1 MRKKIFLMALLLLI
15 SGRCF
20 AGIFS
25 RNDAGTT
32 GATFLKI
39 EAGARPVAMGGA
51 FVAVA
56 DDANATYWNPAG
68 LVQIRQREITAM
80 HNEWF
85 QEIRYDFLSYAHP
98 LRESDVLGGSVT
110 CLYLG
115 NMEKRMT
122 EEEEPSS
129 FGAFD
134 LAVAMVY
141 AHNFNDS
148 FSGGANLKLIHQK
161 IEDEKAWGVA
171 LDVGG
176 LTKIQVV
183 GHKLWL
189 GLAVQNIGPKI
200 KFVREGDP
208 LPLNIKFGIA
218 YRSDIESRKHLVQN
232 RIIFAFDINA
242 PIDNKVNAHVGLEY
256 VYTRWRDMEFALR
269 MGYKT
274 NNLKDLGVLSGF
286 SAGLG
291 FIWKGLGVDYAW
303 VPYGDLGNTHRVSLS
318 GRF

>member
-1 MRKKIFLMALLLLI
+1 MRRKILLAVLLLLI
-15 SGRCF
+15 SGACF

-25 RNDAGTT
+25 RNEAGVT
-32 GATFLKI
+32 GATFLKL

-85 QEIRYDFLSYAHP
+85 QEIRYEFLGYVHP
-98 LRESDVLGGSVT
+98 LTESDVLGGSIT

-134 LAVAMVY
+134 LAVTMAY
-141 AHNFNDS
+141 AHKFNGS
-148 FSGGANLKLIHQK
+148 FSGGANLKLIHQS
-161 IEDEKAWGVA
+161 IEKEKAWGVG

-176 LTKIQVV
+176 LTKLSIA
-183 GHKLWL
+183 GHTLWM
-189 GLAVQNIGPKI
+189 GFAVQNIGPKI
-200 KFVREGDP
+200 KFVEQGDA
-208 LPLNIKFGIA
+208 LPLNIKVGLA
-218 YRSDIESRKHLVQN
+218 YRLSIGSRRQSIQN
-232 RIIFAFDINA
+232 RLIFALDINA
-242 PIDNKVNAHVGLEY
+242 PVDNAVNAHIGSEY
-256 VYTRWRDMEFALR
+256 VYTRWKDMEFAIR

-274 NNLKDLGVLSGF
+274 NTLKDLGGLSGL

-291 FIWKGLGVDYAW
+291 FMWKGLGIDYAW
-303 VPYGDLGNTHRVSLS
+303 VPYGHLGNTHRVALS